1 MSMSKETLN
10 KKQLKFV
17 NEYLIDF
24 NGTRSAKAAGYS
36 ERSAH
41 STAHD
46 ILRKP
51 EVKEYLER
59 KVSESN
65 ELAFLERHR
74 VLSTLKEIAYFDQPD
89 EFKTQYTTADRL
101 KALFLIGKAFGLF
114 WERPEVKEESR
125 WEQGL
130 RRAILQ
136 IQESKKAKRL
146 SESGN
151 SEADSTAK

>member
-1 MSMSKETLN
+1 MCMSKESLN

-41 STAHD
+41 STAHE

-65 ELAFLERHR
+65 ELAFLERYR
-74 VLSTLKEIAYFDQPD
+74 VLSTLKEIAYSYDQPD
-89 EFKTQYTTADRL
+89 QLKTQYMATDRL
-101 KALFLIGKAFGLF
+101 KALFLIGKAYGLF
-114 WERPEVKEESR
+114 WERPEIKEESK

-130 RRAILQ
+130 RRAIMQ
-136 IQESKKAKRL
+136 MQQTKKSKVM
-146 SESGN
+146 SERG
-151 SEADSTAK
+151 ECEVDS